1 MKEKEKDRIR
11 RCIGC
16 DKMLRPQ
23 NHSGICYSCNNQHK
37 YRMFIQKIKENA
49 INENK
54 IKAKGKANRISS

>member
-1 MKEKEKDRIR
+1 MKAKEKNRIR

-49 INENK
+49 IKECLNK
-54 IKAKGKANRISS
+54 NLRKKK